1 MLTQFDVVSLTLR
14 VFAATSREVVEG
26 DMDKHVCSNPLL
38 SWVRVESR
46 FVSEIRAADN
56 ICSRKDNRDYT
67 PGESIRLLQ
76 VRPRRSKLSLSEPKA
91 QSPHSTFEAC
101 KRFR

>member
-38 SWVRVESR
+38 SWVRV
-46 FVSEIRAADN
+46 
-56 ICSRKDNRDYT
+56 
-67 PGESIRLLQ
+67 
-76 VRPRRSKLSLSEPKA
+76 
-91 QSPHSTFEAC
+91 
-101 KRFR
+101 